1 MLAVTSFFAVICDIN
16 WNRMDQLK
24 ESNPSPKLLTSKN
37 SVSHLC
43 ILSFRLYID
52 SVHKYKL
59 SFGLIFFLYS
69 FDFEVDDLSRKLA
82 GHTGKPGKIAYKIQQ
97 PV

>member
-1 MLAVTSFFAVICDIN
+1 
-16 WNRMDQLK
+16 MDQLK
-24 ESNPSPKLLTSKN
+24 ESNRSPKLLTSIN
-37 SVSHLC
+37 SVSDLC

-59 SFGLIFFLYS
+59 SFDLFVFFNS

-82 GHTGKPGKIAYKIQQ
+82 GHTGKPGNIAYNIQQ

>member
-1 MLAVTSFFAVICDIN
+1 
-16 WNRMDQLK
+16 MDQLK

-37 SVSHLC
+37 CVSHLC

-59 SFGLIFFLYS
+59 SFGLIFFFYIHLILKWMTCLES
-69 FDFEVDDLSRKLA
+69 WQATLESLEK
-82 GHTGKPGKIAYKIQQ
+82 
-97 PV
+97 